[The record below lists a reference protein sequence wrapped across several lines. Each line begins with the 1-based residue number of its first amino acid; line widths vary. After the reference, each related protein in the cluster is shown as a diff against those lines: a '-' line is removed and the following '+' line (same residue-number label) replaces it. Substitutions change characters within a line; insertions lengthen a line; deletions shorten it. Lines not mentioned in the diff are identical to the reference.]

1 MTNKEIVKMI
11 EDLGYEIVE
20 VKNENTLVIS
30 KNGVGVIINLSE
42 ELIKNDLDF
51 YNLEDNEEN
60 RKRIIISEISYKIE
74 NLIEWKAEIIGVGV
88 DEEEINEQKEEIRKY
103 QENLNELKNQI
114 IGLK

>member
-1 MTNKEIVKMI
+1 MTNKEIVKII
-11 EDLGYEIVE
+11 ENLGYKIAE
-20 VKNENTLVIS
+20 VKSENTLVIS
-30 KNGVGVIINLSE
+30 KNDVDVIINLSE
-42 ELIKNDLDF
+42 ELIKSDLDF

-88 DEEEINEQKEEIRKY
+88 DEEEIIEQKEEIRKY
-103 QENLNELKNQI
+103 QENLDELKNQI

>member
-30 KNGVGVIINLSE
+30 KNGVDVIINLSE

-88 DEEEINEQKEEIRKY
+88 DEEEINEQEEEIRKY
-103 QENLNELKNQI
+103 QENLDELKNQT

>member
-30 KNGVGVIINLSE
+30 KNGVDIIINLSE

-51 YNLEDNEEN
+51 YNLEDNKEN
-60 RKRIIISEISYKIE
+60 RKRIIINEISYKIE

-88 DEEEINEQKEEIRKY
+88 DEEEINEQEEEIRKY
-103 QENLNELKNQI
+103 QENLDELKNQT

>member
-1 MTNKEIVKMI
+1 MINKEIVKMI

-20 VKNENTLVIS
+20 LKNENTLVIS
-30 KNGVGVIINLSE
+30 KNNVDVIINLSE

-74 NLIEWKAEIIGVGV
+74 NLIKWKAEIIGIGV
-88 DEEEINEQKEEIRKY
+88 DEEEINEREEEIRKY
-103 QENLNELKNQI
+103 QENLDELKNQT